1 MEMKGA
7 RFFTK
12 LDTSSGFWQ
21 IPLDEPSSK
30 LCTFATPFGRFRF
43 QRLPFGIKSA
53 PEVFQKII
61 HRHFGDQPGIVNYED
76 DICVWSSTLEEHKVR
91 LRIVLQRA
99 QECELKFNKA
109 KCDFA
114 KPTLQYLGHIL
125 SPDDLKVDG
134 SKVSAIT
141 NMPSP
146 QNKKDL
152 MRFLGMVSDK
162 VYPKH
167 VRSNWTSSRIAGERQ

>member
-1 MEMKGA
+1 MEKQSVI
-7 RFFTK
+7 TK
-12 LDTSSGFWQ
+12 VE
-21 IPLDEPSSK
+21 EPTAWVNPMILVQK
-30 LCTFATPFGRFRF
+30 PNRDIRICIDPQQLN
-43 QRLPFGIKSA
+43 KA

-61 HRHFGDQPGIVNYED
+61 HRHFGDLPGVVNYED
-76 DICVWSSTLEEHKVR
+76 DMCVWSSTLEEHKVE
-91 LRIVLQRA
+91 LRKILQRA

-125 SPDDLKVDG
+125 SPDGLKADG
-134 SKVSAIT
+134 SKVSAIK

-146 QNKKDL
+146 QKQKGSDEIFGYGNL
-152 MRFLGMVSDK
+152 SDK